1 MRCSCC
7 DAEPRLFP
15 CHHAFCADCLATPTG
30 RGTGGCPMPG
40 CAPRGAVAAD
50 KAGPAEA
57 APDALRAQRV
67 AALRIFCQF
76 AVVPSPGGA
85 GWAFDAA
92 GCRAQVSLGRRE
104 AHEERASLLH

>member
-1 MRCSCC
+1 
-7 DAEPRLFP
+7 
-15 CHHAFCADCLATPTG
+15 
-30 RGTGGCPMPG
+30 MPG

-50 KAGPAEA
+50 KNGPAEA
-57 APDALRAQRV
+57 AADALRAQRV

-76 AVVPSPGGA
+76 AVVPLPDGA

-104 AHEERASLLH
+104 AHEERTSLLLL